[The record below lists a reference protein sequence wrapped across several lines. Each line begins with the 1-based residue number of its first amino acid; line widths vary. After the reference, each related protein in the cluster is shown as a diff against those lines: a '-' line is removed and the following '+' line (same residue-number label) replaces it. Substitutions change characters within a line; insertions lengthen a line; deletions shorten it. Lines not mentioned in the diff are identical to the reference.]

1 MTRRRLLE
9 LLVALAVLVLLLT
22 VFLVRP
28 TGRTTAPPGG
38 GGEGDAAHALFHPV
52 PGAPPDFAAGGFQV
66 VSAPAPGGTRTAVLY
81 PVEFEMP
88 ADLYLVTGPG
98 EGVRL
103 ELADSIRATL
113 TPKNV
118 GWLGDGRL
126 WVTLGYVYGTVS
138 PGGDLWEVDP
148 EDGSARRLW
157 ASPDSGRTQA
167 VAAEPGPGGRGIVV
181 RLKAFDD
188 NMQVARDST
197 ARVDDQ
203 PRQTR

>member
-1 MTRRRLLE
+1 MTRRRLLA
-9 LLVALAVLVLLLT
+9 LLVALAVLVLLLL

-28 TGRTTAPPGG
+28 TGRRPAPPD
-38 GGEGDAAHALFHPV
+38 GDGHEASHALFHPV

-66 VSAPAPGGTRTAVLY
+66 ISAPAPGGARTAVLY

-98 EGVRL
+98 DGVRL

-118 GWLGDGRL
+118 GWLDDGRL
-126 WVTLGYVYGTVS
+126 WVTLGFVYGTVS
-138 PGGDLWEVDP
+138 PGGDLWAVDP
-148 EDGSARRLW
+148 EDGTARRLW
-157 ASPDSGRTQA
+157 ASPDSGRNQA
-167 VAAEPGPGGRGIVV
+167 VGAEQGRGGGGILV

>member
-9 LLVALAVLVLLLT
+9 ILVALAVLVLLLT

-28 TGRTTAPPGG
+28 TGRRSEPPGADG
-38 GGEGDAAHALFHPV
+38 GAPHALFHPV

-66 VSAPAPGGTRTAVLY
+66 VSATAPDSARTAVLY

-118 GWLGDGRL
+118 GWLDDGRL
-126 WVTLGYVYGTVS
+126 WVTLGHVYGTVS
-138 PGGDLWEVDP
+138 PGGDLWAVDP
-148 EDGSARRLW
+148 DDGSARRLW

-167 VAAEPGPGGRGIVV
+167 VGAEPGGAGRGIMV
-181 RLKAFDD
+181 RLKAFDQ
-188 NMQVARDST
+188 NMLTVRDSVARLGAASG
-197 ARVDDQ
+197 
-203 PRQTR
+203 QTR

>member
-1 MTRRRLLE
+1 MSRRRLLE
-9 LLVALAVLVLLLT
+9 ILVALAVVALLVT

-28 TGRTTAPPGG
+28 AGRGPGRG
-38 GGEGDAAHALFHPV
+38 PDGEGTRALFRPV

-66 VSAPAPGGTRTAVLY
+66 ISALAPDSARTAVLY

-98 EGVRL
+98 EGTRL

-118 GWLGDGRL
+118 GWLDAKRL
-126 WVTLGYVYGTVS
+126 WVTIGYLYGTVS
-138 PGGDLWEVDP
+138 PGGDLWAVDP
-148 EDGSARRLW
+148 VDGSARVLW

-167 VAAEPGPGGRGIVV
+167 VAAEAEGRGGRVVV
-181 RLKAFDD
+181 RLKAFDE
-188 NMQVARDST
+188 NLLTARDST
-197 ARVDDQ
+197 VSVGGGR
-203 PRQTR
+203 